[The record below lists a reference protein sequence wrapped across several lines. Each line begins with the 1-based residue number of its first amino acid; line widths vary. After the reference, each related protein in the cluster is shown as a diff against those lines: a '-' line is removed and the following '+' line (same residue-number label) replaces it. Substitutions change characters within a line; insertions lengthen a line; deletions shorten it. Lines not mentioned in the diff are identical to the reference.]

1 MHGLEVY
8 LNGALCSSA
17 ILGSS
22 GGGTGVHQR
31 SCIITETQ
39 CIVAVGDRIVALS
52 LPGLLI
58 RWQTKADEATCF
70 GLHLS
75 PDGLHVIVHGELAIS
90 MFTLDG
96 ELLWAFCGKD
106 IFTGACEVGG
116 DTITVWDFN
125 GDKYCIDI
133 KTGRRAF

>member
-1 MHGLEVY
+1 M
-8 LNGALCSSA
+8 
-17 ILGSS
+17 
-22 GGGTGVHQR
+22 HQR

-52 LPGLLI
+52 LPDLLL
-58 RWQTKADEATCF
+58 RWQVRADEATCF

-75 PDGLHVIVHGELAIS
+75 PDGLHVIVHGERTIS

-116 DTITVWDFN
+116 DIITVWDFN
-125 GDKYCIDI
+125 GDKYCIDM
-133 KTGRRAF
+133 KTGRRARRTE